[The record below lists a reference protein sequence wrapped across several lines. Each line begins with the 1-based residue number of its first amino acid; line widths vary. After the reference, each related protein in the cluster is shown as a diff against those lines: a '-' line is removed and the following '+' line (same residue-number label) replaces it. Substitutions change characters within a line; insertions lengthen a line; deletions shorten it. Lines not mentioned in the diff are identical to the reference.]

1 LKIRGLSLWPVC
13 PVFGFKLACFCHG
26 HRWSRSTLNMFVC
39 SAWIFAKV
47 RAAKCLHDED
57 NLSSRKHFNVKML

>member
-26 HRWSRSTLNMFVC
+26 HRWSRSTLSLFVC
-39 SAWIFAKV
+39 SAWIFVKI
-47 RAAKCLHDED
+47 RAARCLHGEG
-57 NLSSRKHFNVKML
+57 NPPSRKHFNVKKL